1 VTRCGGV
8 MTSAGGD
15 ATLRKEKRGD
25 DVSWAD
31 TNLIGPKNKENL
43 CGRFSWYK

>member
-8 MTSAGGD
+8 TTLGGGE
-15 ATLRKEKRGD
+15 ATPCRKKVGD

-31 TNLIGPKNKENL
+31 TNITWPKNKEIHMVD
-43 CGRFSWYK
+43 

>member
-1 VTRCGGV
+1 VTRCIGV

-15 ATLRKEKRGD
+15 VAKGGD

-31 TNLIGPKNKENL
+31 ANLTGPKNEKIHVVDSASTN
-43 CGRFSWYK
+43 RR